1 MDSSLTVPRWRKIT
15 FYVIAVLVLAMILGL
30 LLPLL
35 TFVVLAWLPVDT
47 WQAVFPGEDVNAGA
61 VVHRIH
67 ELSQSL
73 VFWGATIGVGLQ
85 LWKPEK
91 RQAPMLQA
99 LAVLAAFYVIEG
111 VSGSFDVEAIPIM
124 VGVALLVL
132 LHPAREGLYRFNRPD
147 AGMAGLAIL
156 TAIPGAFFILDHIN
170 KQRLNLPGDEHAE
183 LMHWSTMAV
192 FATLILLWGLIGST
206 DRTGWRITA
215 WLAGISAAAYGLA
228 SLVFPTVSSASGT
241 GWAIAAIGWGAGYIV
256 LTERRAQSPSGQSV
270 DAPARAVSSG
280 GGSP

>member
-15 FYVIAVLVLAMILGL
+15 FYVVAVLVLAMILGL

-183 LMHWSTMAV
+183 FMHWSTMAV
-192 FATLILLWGLIGST
+192 FATLIVLWGLIGST

-215 WLAGISAAAYGLA
+215 WLAGVSAAAYGLA
-228 SLVFPTVSSASGT
+228 SLVFPTVSSASGA
-241 GWAIAAIGWGAGYIV
+241 GWAIAAITWGVAYV
-256 LTERRAQSPSGQSV
+256 ALAERRAQPPSGQAV